1 MIAIINNFQVDL
13 SKPIDIS
20 IPLSNTDAN
29 PIAWYVDK
37 PEIEPVRFGE
47 VGKVSSGMSSTNF
60 NNILLI
66 PMDMERTLNVHITSD
81 FYSVNQSFFFTAEL
95 VSIELEDQKG
105 FYCYQ
110 RSPKCFRGKITSS
123 NCY

>member
-60 NNILLI
+60 NTILLI
-66 PMDMERTLNVHITSD
+66 PMDTERTLNVWVISQVIFIAST
-81 FYSVNQSFFFTAEL
+81 NLKNFFTAEL

-110 RSPKCFRGKITSS
+110 RSP
-123 NCY
+123 